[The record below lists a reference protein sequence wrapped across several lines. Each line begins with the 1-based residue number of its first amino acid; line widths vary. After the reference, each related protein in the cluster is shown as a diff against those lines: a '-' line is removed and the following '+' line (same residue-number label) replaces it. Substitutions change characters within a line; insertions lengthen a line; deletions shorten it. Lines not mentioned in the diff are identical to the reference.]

1 MAFGERF
8 KQALDQ
14 KDFTQ
19 KQFAIKMNISES
31 AVSDYVNN
39 RRLPNILLICD
50 FAQELGVS
58 VDYLLDYQPIPN
70 NPVLSPT
77 EAELIK
83 VLRVLPKEKQDV
95 IVKLIEMLSEK

>member
-1 MAFGERF
+1 MKR
-8 KQALDQ
+8 
-14 KDFTQ
+14 
-19 KQFAIKMNISES
+19 IIVNILILSIFLTGLGVLLYP

-83 VLRVLPKEKQDV
+83 VLRVLPKEKRDV